1 MVKHIVMWKFNDTA
15 EGKTKDENMDIVKNG
30 LLALKPIIPEIKY
43 IELGKDVSRTD
54 MSYDLALITEFET
67 LEDLH
72 TYKIHPEHQK
82 VANYVAKVT
91 NSRGVIDFSF

>member
-1 MVKHIVMWKFNDTA
+1 MIKHIVMWNFKGTA
-15 EGKTKDENMDIVKNG
+15 EGKTKDENMDIVKTS
-30 LLALKPIIPEIKY
+30 LLSLEPIIPEIKY
-43 IELGKDVSRTD
+43 IQLGNDISHTD

-72 TYKIHPEHQK
+72 TYKVHPEHEK
-82 VANYVAKVT
+82 IANYVAKVT